1 MKIDDLKIEF
11 IHIDKKPTYI
21 AILKQKC
28 QKLLNHSESIIDL
41 RVELIRDTHSRSHEN
56 EYIAKGHLNLKG
68 KSSVLSSVSDD
79 ILKSIDSLVDKMD
92 RVLRRKS
99 RIEKFKRHLNIFK

>member
-11 IHIDKKPTYI
+11 IHINKKRI
-21 AILKQKC
+21 HVAMLKQKC
-28 QKLLNHSESIIDL
+28 QKLLDRSESIIDL
-41 RVELIRDTHSRSHEN
+41 RVELIRDAHSRSHKN
-56 EYIAKGHLNLKG
+56 EFIAKGHLSFKG
-68 KSSVLSSVSDD
+68 KSSVVSAASDD
-79 ILKSIDSLVDKMD
+79 ILKSIDFLFDKMD

>member
-11 IHIDKKPTYI
+11 IHINKKPIHI

-28 QKLLNHSESIIDL
+28 QKLLDHSESIIDL
-41 RVELIRDTHSRSHEN
+41 RVELIRDTHSRSHKN
-56 EYIAKGHLNLKG
+56 EFIAKGHLNLKG
-68 KSSVLSSVSDD
+68 KSSVLSSASDD
-79 ILKSIDSLVDKMD
+79 ILKSIDLLVYKMD